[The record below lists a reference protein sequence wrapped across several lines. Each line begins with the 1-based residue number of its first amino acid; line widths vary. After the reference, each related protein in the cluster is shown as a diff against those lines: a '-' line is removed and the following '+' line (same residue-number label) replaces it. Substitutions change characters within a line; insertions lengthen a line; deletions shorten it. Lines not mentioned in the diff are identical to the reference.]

1 VGDKDMP
8 SIKCPEC
15 KVEVSVK
22 KGIKGSSTKSE
33 CPNCFAEI
41 SIRQIGDQCFAE
53 VANDGKE
60 VEKEWEADDVD
71 QEGAEEDD

>member
-1 VGDKDMP
+1 MP

-15 KVEVSVK
+15 KAEVSLK
-22 KGIKGSSTKSE
+22 KGIKGSSAKSE

-41 SIRQIGDQCFAE
+41 NVRQIGDQCFAE

-71 QEGAEEDD
+71 QEGAEEDW